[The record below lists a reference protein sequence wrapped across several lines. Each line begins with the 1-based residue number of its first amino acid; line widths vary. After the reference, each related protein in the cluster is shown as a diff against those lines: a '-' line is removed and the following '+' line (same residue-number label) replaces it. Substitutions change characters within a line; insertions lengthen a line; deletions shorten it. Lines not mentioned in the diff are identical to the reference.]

1 MALPLVGALPGV
13 ITAIATGISFIYR
26 FIKSGALWFLTK
38 IATYWAIAWVNG
50 FIAFFVVLY
59 YGSVIKILLEA
70 YGFID
75 DFIEILS
82 FKNTNSEVVNFTRDI
97 FGSALFFQA
106 LNDVINL
113 FKPIISLVFV
123 TVGYAIGTKFFL
135 SLRSSILSI
144 IIAKI

>member
-1 MALPLVGALPGV
+1 MALPLVGALPEI
-13 ITAIATGISFIYR
+13 ITAIATGILFIYR
-26 FIKSGALWFLTK
+26 FIKSGALWFLAK
-38 IATYWAIAWVNG
+38 IATYGAIAWVNG
-50 FIAFFVVLY
+50 FIAFFVFIY

-75 DFIEILS
+75 DFIGILS
-82 FKNTNSEVVNFTRDI
+82 FKSTNSEVANLTRDML
-97 FGSALFFQA
+97 GSSLFFQA
-106 LNDVINL
+106 LSDVLNL

-123 TVGYAIGTKFFL
+123 TVAYAIGTKFFL

>member
-1 MALPLVGALPGV
+1 MALPLVGALPG
-13 ITAIATGISFIYR
+13 IISSIATGILFIYR

-38 IATYWAIAWVNG
+38 IATYGAIAWVNG
-50 FIAFFVVLY
+50 FIAFFVFIY

-75 DFIEILS
+75 DFIGILS
-82 FKNTNSEVVNFTRDI
+82 FKSTNSEVANLARDML
-97 FGSALFFQA
+97 GSSLFFQA
-106 LNDVINL
+106 LSDVLNL

-123 TVGYAIGTKFFL
+123 TVAYAIGTKFFL